1 MGWCLGKCSR
11 GGISGG
17 PEARSSSGSKKA
29 GGKELTIGKG
39 GSMNSGR
46 DVLVCTWPGSKM
58 AGV

>member
-1 MGWCLGKCSR
+1 MPGKVLKR
-11 GGISGG
+11 GHFRG